1 MVDRNKHI
9 FFLFTALTSPRLGV
23 KQSWCFDP
31 HRIWLNAAQPNPS
44 MMAEFKALMMRDPAM
59 HPRTDEIYR
68 LTELDTT
75 SSKLS
80 SH

>member
-1 MVDRNKHI
+1 
-9 FFLFTALTSPRLGV
+9 
-23 KQSWCFDP
+23 
-31 HRIWLNAAQPNPS
+31 